1 MTPTATQDED
11 LIILSDTVTPTFDD
25 APIIS
30 EDLNR
35 EKSPVIS
42 FDGDNLSS
50 NNETSDNETSQVL
63 PLTETSTQSIESN
76 KTVESNELNLD
87 SSVNYLFGDSSKEQ
101 DETPNIPAD
110 QIEESKVEISD
121 INQSNIS
128 ADDLFGN
135 LDFSDNSLNVKED
148 TVNEELEKK
157 ENIVDLGESVD
168 QGVLLDQ
175 PKEIADEVLPNE
187 IEINTNELIDNENTN
202 ELVNDDKN
210 TGDMNFILDSTIS
223 KLQKRQTGIGDNKS
237 QKISMINELD
247 DKVKELKEKISI
259 LKKEVESL
267 DTENSKIEE
276 NVSILESMKLGKV
289 LDSIPKTTRAHNTKK
304 LIVNA

>member
-42 FDGDNLSS
+42 FDWDNLSS

-87 SSVNYLFGDSSKEQ
+87 SSVNYLFWDSSKEQ

-128 ADDLFGN
+128 ADDLFWN

-157 ENIVDLGESVD
+157 ENIVDLWESVD
-168 QGVLLDQ
+168 QWVLLDQ

-210 TGDMNFILDSTIS
+210 TWDMNFILDSTIS
-223 KLQKRQTGIGDNKS
+223 KLQKRQTWIWDNKS

-276 NVSILESMKLGKV
+276 NVSILESMKLWKV